1 MFVWCKNDTICL
13 RRQFVHQTG
22 PTYAHSPTNSWCEL
36 SSLFRLLWFLHRTWP
51 HWPLWF
57 LSDIIGNIHFF
68 QKSYLTWSHFRMLGE
83 GVWLRTG
90 LWSIL
95 SLAFLSRLKQDLWI
109 WQSWYLSGPAVPE
122 FIPGD
127 VFFSENN
134 AKFYVMYIISCDLM
148 YFFFVISCNSCNFVY
163 LRTFDMG
170 ISKS

>member
-1 MFVWCKNDTICL
+1 MFVWCKNDTNCL
-13 RRQFVHQTG
+13 HRQFVHQTG

-57 LSDIIGNIHFF
+57 LSDIVIDQCGHIHFF
-68 QKSYLTWSHFRMLGE
+68 RKSYLTWSHFRMLGE

-95 SLAFLSRLKQDLWI
+95 SLAFLSRLKKDLWI

-127 VFFSENN
+127 VFFFRKQCKILCTSWLIFALEML
-134 AKFYVMYIISCDLM
+134 KYTVKCE
-148 YFFFVISCNSCNFVY
+148 
-163 LRTFDMG
+163 
-170 ISKS
+170 K